1 MEDRRNFILN
11 DMFAGHPSAHSVDLE
26 SADPPPVW
34 VEADFL
40 RRFLSCRD
48 GLEAELKTGDSIVSD
63 VLHQELALCEH
74 QEPGL
79 PPREA
84 RRGKLL
90 PRPMYDALVAR
101 LKVERGELIG
111 KAWLGDDMED
121 PIISVSKNLIC
132 EECSLEYQTELWE
145 KLNILSNAL
154 SLYHE
159 LDNKTAEC
167 DTSYDPGTTFE
178 KEEEQYVYIVSKKFA
193 AAFRNRISGIMK
205 QVAPADLTS
214 VPDMGFTS
222 NNAVESMA
230 EGIDAIGSSDLYFKD
245 ITDPDFDVKINSNIT
260 CE

>member
-11 DMFAGHPSAHSVDLE
+11 DMFAGHPSAHTVGLE

-48 GLEAELKTGDSIVSD
+48 GLESELKTGNSIVSD
-63 VLHQELALCEH
+63 VLQQELVLCEH
-74 QEPGL
+74 KEPGL
-79 PPREA
+79 HPREA

-90 PRPMYDALVAR
+90 TRPMYDALVAR

-111 KAWLGDDMED
+111 KTWSDDDMED
-121 PIISVSKNLIC
+121 PIISLTKNLIC
-132 EECSLEYQTELWE
+132 AECSVEYQMELYE
-145 KLNILSNAL
+145 KLDILSNAL
-154 SLYHE
+154 TLYHQ

-167 DTSYDPGTTFE
+167 DTSYEPGTTFE
-178 KEEEQYVYIVSKKFA
+178 KEEERYVYIVSKKFA
-193 AAFRNRISGIMK
+193 TAFRNRVSGIMK
-205 QVAPADLTS
+205 QVAPADLTC

-230 EGIDAIGSSDLYFKD
+230 EGIDAIGSSELYFKD
-245 ITDPDFDVKINSNIT
+245 ITDPNFDVRINSNIT